1 MRKNPKD
8 LKPPVC
14 GEFLRRAT
22 IAMIRQVLRG
32 ALSSLRFSGARLRRS
47 LSAPSDDLR
56 ADHAAGGAR
65 SIVAE
70 SLLLKHQVLIL
81 NRGRQRAPP
90 LRPVDR
96 VVAAL
101 CAAGIHPIRLLRC
114 AIVLKPS
121 TIMGFHRS
129 LVRCKYRWLFTPRR
143 GGKPGPKGPSPE
155 LIVAVVQMKSRNPRF
170 GCRRIAEQLAFTFGL
185 DLDKDVVRRVL

>member
-1 MRKNPKD
+1 VRDFAVLFLHLLTICVRIMRP
-8 LKPPVC
+8 
-14 GEFLRRAT
+14 
-22 IAMIRQVLRG
+22 
-32 ALSSLRFSGARLRRS
+32 
-47 LSAPSDDLR
+47 
-56 ADHAAGGAR
+56 GGAR

-81 NRGRQRAPP
+81 NRGRQRAPR

-101 CAAGIHPIRLLRC
+101 CAAWIHPIRLLRC

-143 GGKPGPKGPSPE
+143 AGKPGPKGGAAHRWSE
-155 LIVAVVQMKSRNPRF
+155 
-170 GCRRIAEQLAFTFGL
+170 GL
-185 DLDKDVVRRVL
+185 GG